1 MHRQLSIDLTNLLEK
16 LRDAI
21 SDEHGYAVALL
32 LDITHPKTLPREIN
46 NSPSW
51 EDQVDYT
58 STDELGQT
66 WGEVAASV
74 VKVSRAVKEN
84 KWVVAYNHQAA
95 AVNAFLRDFSSQS
108 DWALDPL
115 FTLCRDLRSTADEAD
130 KELVAGGDKPLKLED
145 CARILNK
152 AFTACI
158 TDRAPM
164 RESRKWGTYYMIGL
178 LFRTYFKLKSLN
190 LCKNV
195 LRAVSVSEL
204 PNLSEFPKAHQV
216 TFRYYTGVLSFYKEE
231 FKKAEEDLQPALAMT
246 PKKYHK
252 NRRLI
257 LHYLIPL
264 KMMRGILPAK
274 RILKEFPELNR
285 IYGPLS
291 TAIKTGNL
299 RLFDDTLTTESNV
312 LIAVGTYL
320 AVERCRIVAMRQLFK
335 KVFLLTG
342 KETRISFDQFGTALR
357 FVGVDVDAEEIEC
370 YLANMIAKWDKET
383 KYTYI
388 L

>member
-1 MHRQLSIDLTNLLEK
+1 MHRQLSIDLNNLLGK
-16 LRDAI
+16 LIGAI
-21 SDEHGYAVALL
+21 SNEDGHAVALL
-32 LDITHPKTLPREIN
+32 LDISHFKTLPRDMN
-46 NSPSW
+46 DSPDW
-51 EDQVDYT
+51 ESRVDHVT
-58 STDELGQT
+58 NMELGQP
-66 WGEVAASV
+66 WGEVAASI
-74 VKVSRAVKEN
+74 VKVSRAIKESSF
-84 KWVVAYNHQAA
+84 VVAYNCQAA
-95 AVNAFLRDFSSQS
+95 AVK
-108 DWALDPL
+108 
-115 FTLCRDLRSTADEAD
+115 DLRSMADEAD
-130 KELVAGGDKPLKLED
+130 KELVARGEKPLKLED

-152 AFTACI
+152 AFTSCI

-204 PNLSEFPKAHQV
+204 PSLSEFPKAHQV

-231 FKKAEEDLQPALAMT
+231 FKKAEEDLQPALSMT

-264 KMMRGILPAK
+264 KMMRGILPGK

-291 TAIKTGNL
+291 TAIQTGNL
-299 RLFDDTLTTESNV
+299 KLFDDTLTAESNT

-342 KETRISFDQFGTALR
+342 KETRISFEQFGTALR
-357 FVGVDVDAEEIEC
+357 FVGVDVDAEEVEC
-370 YLANMIAKWDKET
+370 YLANMIAKHTAPIPLSEV
-383 KYTYI
+383 
-388 L
+388 